1 MSGHGCSVA
10 QVSSHGESPTSLHT
24 CLAKS
29 HTSQREVSTSWSH
42 RQENS
47 SLGLMR
53 IILLMRN
60 EMKMA
65 LKFAVASTVVGASVA
80 FIVTSVIVGTTT
92 TMCVNM
98 ILKRRQKE

>member
-1 MSGHGCSVA
+1 
-10 QVSSHGESPTSLHT
+10 
-24 CLAKS
+24 
-29 HTSQREVSTSWSH
+29 
-42 RQENS
+42 
-47 SLGLMR
+47 
-53 IILLMRN
+53 MRN
-60 EMKMA
+60 EMKIA